1 MIGAIPLSER
11 SAEMEAN
18 ERLPLVKVG
27 GRVLNL
33 RYLVMAEDDTC
44 PGVAPG
50 TLRVHM
56 APSTLF
62 NLAGQDARALKVILD
77 GLARDR

>member
-1 MIGAIPLSER
+1 
-11 SAEMEAN
+11 MEAN

-33 RYLVMAEDDTC
+33 RYLVMTEDDTYS
-44 PGVAPG
+44 GVAPG

>member
-1 MIGAIPLSER
+1 
-11 SAEMEAN
+11 MEAN

-33 RYLVMAEDDTC
+33 RYLVLAEDDTC

>member
-1 MIGAIPLSER
+1 
-11 SAEMEAN
+11 MEAS

-33 RYLVMAEDDTC
+33 RYLVLAEDDTC
-44 PGVAPG
+44 PDVAPG

-56 APSTLF
+56 APGTPF
-62 NLAGQDARALKVILD
+62 NLVGQYAQALKVILD